1 MKFTTVGALASALA
15 LASSPGH
22 ALSFDFSFTNTSS
35 DPRHVNGTV
44 TGLIEGLTDNTI
56 SQQATDVIVESYPA
70 GIVGPPP
77 APFLIPGTTSPLF
90 NDFTVANGSITSAV
104 FAIFGDQVSL
114 CLSFANPSFTCV
126 AAIAR
131 RARPSSVRAS
141 TLARLTARR
150 VGKDG
155 GGFAEFPHFSL
166 SSSFL
171 DRKTNSPVRFAARRS
186 ASHSPSSSR
195 VAFQEAS
202 TCSKT
207 TSMYSSRSSWC
218 LSTRNSAS

>member
-1 MKFTTVGALASALA
+1 MKNMTLGAFAFASALA
-15 LASSPGH
+15 LASAPGY
-22 ALSFDFSFTNTSS
+22 ALSFDFSFSNVFG
-35 DPRHVNGTV
+35 DVNGTV
-44 TGLIEGLTDNTI
+44 TGLIEGLTDNTT
-56 SQQATDVIVESYPA
+56 SAATDVIVESYPA

-195 VAFQEAS
+195 VAFQEAI

-207 TSMYSSRSSWC
+207 TSMYS
-218 LSTRNSAS
+218 